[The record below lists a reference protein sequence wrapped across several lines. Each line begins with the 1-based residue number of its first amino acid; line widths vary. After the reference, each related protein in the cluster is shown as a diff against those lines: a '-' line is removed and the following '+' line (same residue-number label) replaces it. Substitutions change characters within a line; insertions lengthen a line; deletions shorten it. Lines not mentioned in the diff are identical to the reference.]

1 MPKSTAI
8 RLTASLCKEARHS
21 LEHRVSP
28 SGRTSARKEVLWDS
42 DLRGLGLRLH
52 PNGRKTWIVRYAHE
66 RRERTVRLADF
77 GLLTVEEARKRA
89 AKVLLKAVDGEDPF
103 ARGDGTTLAT
113 FAPHFAAHCQLR
125 VRTGELRATTA
136 KGYQVCLENL
146 EQVLGE
152 WTLNEIDDLVTRRA
166 FAELTQERG
175 PYSANRALGVLRAML
190 RLARDL
196 GYRDRRLADPTLEI
210 KRHRE
215 VRRGRELSD
224 DELARIGAALDEI
237 EHHRP
242 ERAETVAAVRLL
254 ALTGARRREI
264 TDLTWGEVDLERRRL
279 RLRTSKTGPK
289 EIALNSNAAA
299 ALTERLAEARATGPH
314 DRVFRSDH
322 HDVGYAVQYT
332 WRLVRRA
339 AELPQEVRLHD
350 LRHTY
355 VTRGIA
361 SNFSE
366 ALVGRAVGHASAAT
380 TRRYS
385 HVSVEPVREL
395 VEHVG
400 GEIAAALA
408 GRVGRPPEPPP
419 AREMGRLRIGPWKLR
434 ISR

>member
-21 LEHRVSP
+21 NEQRVAP
-28 SGRTSARKEVLWDS
+28 SGRAVARKEVLWDS

-52 PNGRKTWIVRYAHE
+52 PNGRKTWIVRYTHE

-77 GLLTVEEARKRA
+77 GLLTLEEARKRA
-89 AKVLLKAVDGEDPF
+89 AKVLLRAVDGEDPF
-103 ARGDGTTLAT
+103 ARGDGTTLAE
-113 FAPHFAAHCQLR
+113 FAPHFASHCQLR
-125 VRTGELRATTA
+125 VRTGELKAGTA
-136 KGYQVCLENL
+136 KSYLGCVDNL

-152 WTLNEIDDLVTRRA
+152 RTLNEIDDLVTRRA

-175 PYSANRALGVLRAML
+175 PYAANRALGVLRAVL

-210 KRHRE
+210 KQHRE

-224 DELARIGAALDEI
+224 DELARIGSALDEI
-237 EHHRP
+237 ERHRP
-242 ERAETVAAVRLL
+242 DRADTVAAIRLL
-254 ALTGARRREI
+254 TLTGARRREI

-289 EIALNSNAAA
+289 EIALNSDAVA
-299 ALTERLAEARATGPH
+299 ALVERRAEARATGPH
-314 DRVFRSDH
+314 DRVFASDH
-322 HDVGYAVQYT
+322 HEVSYAVQYT

-339 AELPQEVRLHD
+339 AGLPQDVRLHD

-400 GEIAAALA
+400 GGIAAAMA
-408 GRVGRPPEPPP
+408 RRETGPEPPP
-419 AREMGRLRIGPWKLR
+419 EQPMGQVRIGPWTLR
-434 ISR
+434 SAR